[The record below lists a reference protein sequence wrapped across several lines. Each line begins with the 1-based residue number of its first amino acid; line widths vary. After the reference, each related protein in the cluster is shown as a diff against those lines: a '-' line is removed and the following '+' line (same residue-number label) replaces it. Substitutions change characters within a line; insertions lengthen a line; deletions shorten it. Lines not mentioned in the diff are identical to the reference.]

1 MPNFKWITKI
11 RDKIRI
17 ILSVKPI
24 LSPGTVNNM
33 ELLKTAIA
41 SVISIIVLFISA
53 KLMGH
58 RQISQLDSFDYISGI
73 TIGSIGAELATNI
86 EEPLKPLI
94 AMVIY
99 LIFTVAI
106 NVSTNKS
113 AVLRDF
119 FNGAPTIIM
128 NDGKIYKEN
137 MKKEKLDIAEFLM
150 MCRQAGYFDIN
161 QIQTAVFEDNG
172 RLTILP
178 KSENRTLTPS
188 DIGLSPTQDL
198 IFTEIIMDGRIQN
211 ENLRRI
217 GRNEEWLTNQL
228 IAQGFT
234 AASEVFLGIF
244 GSNKLSLYGIIGKKG

>member
-1 MPNFKWITKI
+1 
-11 RDKIRI
+11 
-17 ILSVKPI
+17 L
-24 LSPGTVNNM
+24 

-94 AMVIY
+94 AMLIY

-106 NVSTNKS
+106 NVLTNKS
-113 AVLRDF
+113 SALRDF

-128 NDGKIYKEN
+128 DNGKIYKEN
-137 MKKEKLDIAEFLM
+137 MKKEKLDISEFLM
-150 MCRQAGYFDIN
+150 MCRQAGYFDIS

-178 KSENRTLTPS
+178 TSENRPITPS
-188 DIGLSPTQDL
+188 DIGLVPPQDL
-198 IFTEIIMDGRIQN
+198 IFIEIIMDGRIQS

-217 GRNEEWLTNQL
+217 GRNEEWLNNQL
-228 IAQGFT
+228 KAQGFT
-234 AASEVFLGIF
+234 GSSEVFLGIY
-244 GSNKLSLYGIIGKKG
+244 GSNKLSLYGMVLDRG

>member
-1 MPNFKWITKI
+1 
-11 RDKIRI
+11 
-17 ILSVKPI
+17 
-24 LSPGTVNNM
+24 M

-94 AMVIY
+94 AMLIY

-106 NVSTNKS
+106 NVLTNKS
-113 AVLRDF
+113 SALRDF

-128 NDGKIYKEN
+128 DNGKIYKEN
-137 MKKEKLDIAEFLM
+137 MKKEKLDISEFLM
-150 MCRQAGYFDIN
+150 MCRQAGYFDIS

-178 KSENRTLTPS
+178 TSENRPITPS
-188 DIGLSPTQDL
+188 DIGLFPPQDL
-198 IFTEIIMDGRIQN
+198 IFIEIIMDGRIQS

-217 GRNEEWLTNQL
+217 GKNEEWLNNQL
-228 IAQGFT
+228 KAQGFKST
-234 AASEVFLGIF
+234 SEVFLGIY
-244 GSNKLSLYGIIGKKG
+244 GSNKLSLYGKVLNRG

>member
-1 MPNFKWITKI
+1 
-11 RDKIRI
+11 
-17 ILSVKPI
+17 L
-24 LSPGTVNNM
+24 

-94 AMVIY
+94 AMLIY

-106 NVSTNKS
+106 NVLTNKS
-113 AVLRDF
+113 SALRDF

-128 NDGKIYKEN
+128 DNGKIYKEN
-137 MKKEKLDIAEFLM
+137 MKKEKLDISEFLM
-150 MCRQAGYFDIN
+150 MCRQAGYFDIS

-178 KSENRTLTPS
+178 TSENRPITPS
-188 DIGLSPTQDL
+188 DIGLVPPQDL
-198 IFTEIIMDGRIQN
+198 IFIEIIMDGRIQS

-217 GRNEEWLTNQL
+217 GRNEEWLNDQL
-228 IAQGFT
+228 KAQGFKST
-234 AASEVFLGIF
+234 SQVFLGIY
-244 GSNKLSLYGIIGKKG
+244 GSDKLSLYGMVLDRG

>member
-1 MPNFKWITKI
+1 
-11 RDKIRI
+11 
-17 ILSVKPI
+17 
-24 LSPGTVNNM
+24 M

-94 AMVIY
+94 AMLVY

-106 NVSTNKS
+106 NISTNKS
-113 AVLRDF
+113 SVLRDF

-128 NDGKIYKEN
+128 DNGKIYKEN
-137 MKKEKLDIAEFLM
+137 MKKEKLDISEFLM
-150 MCRQAGYFDIN
+150 MCRQAGYFDIS

-178 KSENRTLTPS
+178 TSENRPITPS
-188 DIGLSPTQDL
+188 DIGLFPPQDL
-198 IFTEIIMDGRIQN
+198 IFIEIIMDGRIQS

-217 GRNEEWLTNQL
+217 GRNEEWLNNQL
-228 IAQGFT
+228 KAQGFT
-234 AASEVFLGIF
+234 GSSEVFLGIY
-244 GSNKLSLYGIIGKKG
+244 GSNKLSLYGMVLDRG

>member
-1 MPNFKWITKI
+1 
-11 RDKIRI
+11 
-17 ILSVKPI
+17 
-24 LSPGTVNNM
+24 M

-94 AMVIY
+94 AMLIY
-99 LIFTVAI
+99 PIFTVAI
-106 NVSTNKS
+106 NVLTNKS
-113 AVLRDF
+113 SALRDF

-128 NDGKIYKEN
+128 DNGKIYKEN
-137 MKKEKLDIAEFLM
+137 MKKEKLDISEFLM
-150 MCRQAGYFDIN
+150 MCRQAGYFDIS

-178 KSENRTLTPS
+178 TSENRPITPS
-188 DIGLSPTQDL
+188 DIGLVPPQDL
-198 IFTEIIMDGRIQN
+198 IFIEIIMDGRIQS

-217 GRNEEWLTNQL
+217 GRNEEWLNNQL
-228 IAQGFT
+228 KAQGFT
-234 AASEVFLGIF
+234 GSSEVFLGIY
-244 GSNKLSLYGIIGKKG
+244 GSNKLSLYGMVLDRG

>member
-1 MPNFKWITKI
+1 
-11 RDKIRI
+11 
-17 ILSVKPI
+17 
-24 LSPGTVNNM
+24 M

-73 TIGSIGAELATNI
+73 TIGSIAAELATNI

-99 LIFTVAI
+99 LIFTVGI
-106 NVSTNKS
+106 NVLTNKS
-113 AVLRDF
+113 SALRDF

-128 NDGKIYKEN
+128 NEGKLYKEN
-137 MKKEKLDIAEFLM
+137 MKREKLDISEFLM
-150 MCRQAGYFDIN
+150 MCRQAGYFDLS

-178 KSENRTLTPS
+178 NSENRPLTPS
-188 DIGLSPTQDL
+188 DIGLSPTQEL
-198 IFTEIIMDGRIQN
+198 IFTEIIMDGRIQS

-217 GRNEEWLTNQL
+217 GKNEEWLRIQL
-228 IAQGFT
+228 KSQGFNDS
-234 AASEVFLGIF
+234 SEVFLGIF
-244 GSNKLSLYGIIGKKG
+244 GSDKLLLYGIISKKC